1 MLEIAVFLCGAVI
14 MVIELTGS
22 RVLAPYLGTSLV
34 VWTSLIGIILASLS
48 LGYWWG
54 GRLADRRPDARL
66 LGRII
71 LAAAL
76 ATAAIAATK
85 SWVLGFLQSQGT
97 GLHVAAVWATLLLFA
112 PPSVLL
118 GMVAPFAVRLKLPDT
133 RSGGRTAGTLYAVST
148 IGSIVGTFLAGFV
161 LIAWLGSTNIL
172 LLMAAVLAIA
182 SLLAARSGSAVKAAA
197 GSLFLILLLLAWGY
211 DAQLRTAGLVDT
223 DTAYNRVMVYKGAES
238 HTGRLMR
245 VMITG
250 PHAKQSAMYLDD
262 SLALALPYTRYFRL
276 VEHFVPE
283 MKRLLVLGGGG
294 FSFPKYALANY
305 LDLRV
310 DVVELDPGIIELA
323 RDFFELRDHPRQR
336 IIAEDARTFL
346 NRNQKPYD
354 AILCDTFNSHYA
366 IPFHLATVEAAQRM
380 RSALSPNGV
389 VLVNLLASP
398 SGECS
403 RFFQALV
410 STYAAVFP
418 RVMSFAVEAH
428 PDRSCRQNIIL
439 AAFASS
445 DDACLA
451 STDPDISAML
461 ASRVD
466 VYPDATCPVLTDDY
480 APVDRYIMSAW
491 W

>member
-14 MVIELTGS
+14 MVLELTGS

-54 GRLADRRPDARL
+54 GRLADRRPEARL

-71 LAAAL
+71 LLAAL

-85 SWVLGFLQSQGT
+85 SFVLGLLQSPGA
-97 GLHVAAVWATLLLFA
+97 GLHTAAVWSTLLLFA

-118 GMVAPFAVRLKLPDT
+118 GMVAPFAVRLKLAGT
-133 RSGGRTAGTLYAVST
+133 RTGGRTAGNLYAVST

-182 SLLAARSGSAVKAAA
+182 SFLAARSGAAIKSAA
-197 GSLFLILLLLAWGY
+197 GALFLILLLLAWGY
-211 DAQLRTAGLVDT
+211 DAQLRSAGFVDT
-223 DTAYNRVMVYKGAES
+223 DTAYNRVMVFKGAES

-245 VMITG
+245 VMATG

-262 SLALALPYTRYFRL
+262 PSALALPYTRYFRL

-283 MKRLLVLGGGG
+283 LRRLLVLGGGG

-305 LDLRV
+305 PNASV
-310 DVVELDPGIIELA
+310 DVVELDSGITALA
-323 RDFFELRDHPRQR
+323 RDYFELKDHPRQV

-346 NRNQKPYD
+346 NRNRKAYD

-380 RSALSPNGV
+380 KTALSPNGV
-389 VLVNLLASP
+389 VLVNLLSSP
-398 SGECS
+398 DGECS
-403 RFFQALV
+403 RFFHAMV
-410 STYAAVFP
+410 GTYTAVFP
-418 RVMSFAVEAH
+418 RVLAFAVGN
-428 PDRSCRQNIIL
+428 PQDPSCWQNIIL
-439 AAFASS
+439 AAFA
-445 DDACLA
+445 A
-451 STDPDISAML
+451 SEEARLTSPDPDISAML
-461 ASRVD
+461 ARRLEVPEPAA
-466 VYPDATCPVLTDDY
+466 YPALTDDY

-491 W
+491 